1 MVNKN
6 EKFAFEVVY
15 AKNLPKEL
23 KRIFVK
29 ALEKYHYVIPTWCH
43 KIYVKYEEQDAD
55 GSPAHVQSLE
65 RYREAIISIAPSI
78 VGESPE
84 ERIDRILLHEF
95 IHILLCP
102 LVTEAE
108 NVIYRIIEN
117 EKFRSWAESQLIAKE
132 EAVVQDLVKVIKN
145 NNPK

>member
-102 LVTEAE
+102 LVML
-108 NVIYRIIEN
+108 VIFQLLFGQN
-117 EKFRSWAESQLIAKE
+117 KWGFQLIRLSWRKM
-132 EAVVQDLVKVIKN
+132 LIM
-145 NNPK
+145 